1 MNNLGLKKK
10 KWLEDQGCYFVDET
24 DSFDPA
30 GENTNIYI
38 DTNNGK
44 VYIGLADLGEK
55 ESTVNFI
62 YKHRLTNLDT
72 AFPGSG
78 CQPVSLGFSE
88 DEQAWYGWTHRGFG
102 KFDIGYEIKEDSCM
116 NNINPDYP
124 RIKYPFKCETLED
137 CKNCALKFAH
147 ELN

>member
-1 MNNLGLKKK
+1 MNNLGPKKK

-38 DTNNGK
+38 NTNNGK
-44 VYIGLADLGEK
+44 VYVGLADLGEK

-78 CQPVSLGFSE
+78 CQPVSIGFSE
-88 DEQAWYGWTHRGFG
+88 DEQA
-102 KFDIGYEIKEDSCM
+102 
-116 NNINPDYP
+116 
-124 RIKYPFKCETLED
+124 
-137 CKNCALKFAH
+137 
-147 ELN
+147 